1 MAGSRKEADD
11 ARTSHSTLLLSS
23 VFKCPS
29 PSHISTA
36 AAVDNHPWKMPN
48 TWVKAIAV
56 TLLAAVARSAA
67 DQVSGSPVQGDL
79 DARANEIV
87 SKMTMDEV
95 LGQMTQINIDS
106 ILNGETLTLDEAKL
120 RNFAKLKVGSYLN
133 SPYAGGDKNGKY
145 GWTAEEWRK
154 IITRIQEI
162 SMEENGGHPIVF
174 GLDSVHGAVYVTN
187 AVIFGQQI
195 NGAATFNP
203 DLVYE
208 MGRITGRD
216 TEAAGV
222 PWIFAPILEIS
233 QNPLWARTFET
244 FGEDPYLVSVMGDAV
259 VRGMQS
265 NKNTA
270 ACMKHFIGY
279 SKTPTGHDK
288 DGVSMSDFDLLNY
301 FAPPFLA
308 AIKAGAMSAMENY
321 VSINGVPVVS
331 STKILRDLVR
341 KDMGFEGVVVTDWAE
356 INNLNGFHRVAKTK
370 AEAVRMALTQTSLD
384 MSMVPD
390 DTSFIEN
397 AKKML
402 DNHVEYEDRLRASAR
417 RIIKM
422 KLKLG
427 LVFNPDIGNGFHRI
441 AEDGD
446 FIVAFKPETDC
457 KVYEG
462 NGANSPL
469 CARFTLDTGVAPFQ
483 LPSADV

>member
-1 MAGSRKEADD
+1 M
-11 ARTSHSTLLLSS
+11 L
-23 VFKCPS
+23 
-29 PSHISTA
+29 
-36 AAVDNHPWKMPN
+36 
-48 TWVKAIAV
+48 
-56 TLLAAVARSAA
+56 
-67 DQVSGSPVQGDL
+67 
-79 DARANEIV
+79 
-87 SKMTMDEV
+87 MTMDEV
-95 LGQMTQINIDS
+95 IGQMTQINIDS
-106 ILNGETLTLDEAKL
+106 ILNTDNGTLDEAKL
-120 RNFAKLKVGSYLN
+120 RTFAKHKVGSYLN
-133 SPYAGGDKNGKY
+133 SPFAGGDKNGKY

-154 IITRIQEI
+154 VITRIQEI
-162 SMEENGGHPIVF
+162 SMEENGGHPIIY
-174 GLDSVHGAVYVTN
+174 GLDSVHGAGYVTN

-195 NGAATFNP
+195 NGGATFNP

-216 TEAAGV
+216 TVAAGV
-222 PWIFAPILEIS
+222 SWAFAPILEIS

-259 VRGMQS
+259 VRGIQS
-265 NKNTA
+265 NNGTA

-288 DGVSMSDFDLLNY
+288 DGVTLSDFDLLNY
-301 FAPPFLA
+301 FVPPFMA
-308 AIKAGAMSAMENY
+308 AVKAGVMSAMESYN
-321 VSINGVPVVS
+321 SINGVPVVS
-331 STKILRDLVR
+331 SPKILRDLVR

-356 INNLNGFHRVAKTK
+356 INSLNDFHRVAKSK

-384 MSMVPD
+384 MSMVPYEA
-390 DTSFIEN
+390 SFIDN

-402 DNHVEYEDRLRASAR
+402 SNHTEYEERLRESVR

-427 LVFNPDIGNGFHRI
+427 LYDTPVPGAQHVDEDWSVFNPDIGNGFHRI

-462 NGANSPL
+462 NGANGPL
-469 CARFTLDTGVAPFQ
+469 CAGFKVETGEVGFA
-483 LPSADV
+483 LGA